1 MTSNTTAR
9 DVFMY
14 LLLVIVV
21 GMSAMNLGTLLF
33 QYVNIYVPDSSLQQ
47 CFASSCVQAI
57 RWALA
62 SLIIVFPVLLW
73 VWRFLQRDCIQYPE
87 KLDSRVRRWILYFLL
102 FVSGVVLIGDLV
114 SLVYS
119 WLQGDFTVQFV
130 LKVLIIAYVAGSIF
144 FYFLRAL
151 NPSSG
156 VGSKI
161 VGWVAIGVTTVTLV
175 VGFISSGS
183 PFQARLERLDN
194 QRVQDLQNI
203 QNQIVYSHW
212 SAKQSLPG
220 TLSDLNDSISGYVVP
235 VDPQSKVSYE
245 YTKKGDTS
253 FELCAVFATE
263 LRVDTSLNRIS
274 YPVGAN
280 SAEGNWFHGVGRTC
294 FERSIDTQLYPPK
307 TK

>member
-1 MTSNTTAR
+1 MDNNNTAR
-9 DVFMY
+9 DVFLY
-14 LLLVIVV
+14 VLFIIVLA
-21 GMSAMNLGTLLF
+21 MSAVNLGTLLF
-33 QYVNIYVPDSSLQQ
+33 QYVNIYVPDITVQQ
-47 CFASSCVQAI
+47 CYGTSCADAI
-57 RWALA
+57 RWSLA
-62 SLIIVFPVLLW
+62 SLIIVFPLMVW
-73 VWRFLQRDCIQYPE
+73 VWRFLQRDAAAHPE
-87 KLDSRVRRWILYFLL
+87 KTQSRVRRWLLYFTL
-102 FVSGVVLIGDLV
+102 FVSGVTLIGDSV

-119 WLQGDFTVQFV
+119 WLQGDFTAQFV

-144 FYFLRAL
+144 FYFLRVL
-151 NPSSG
+151 NPTSG

-161 VGWVAIGVTTVTLV
+161 VGWVAIGVATVALV

-212 SAKQSLPG
+212 SAKQSLPS
-220 TLSDLNDSISGYVVP
+220 TLSDLNDSISGYIVP

-245 YTKKGDTS
+245 YAKKGDTS